1 MTFLWIAIGA
11 LLLVV
16 VVITLVDIVRRDVS
30 LGGAIGWSVLVI
42 LLPFLGSIIYW
53 ALRKP
58 GTDELERERVVQEE
72 LRRSAADRPF
82 DSTGIRP

>member
-58 GTDELERERVVQEE
+58 NTDELERERLAQEE
-72 LRRSAADRPF
+72 LRRSAADRPVG
-82 DSTGIRP
+82 STGIRP